1 MMRLLS
7 VVVVCVWVG
16 VQAAGFIGI
25 FTSLLIW
32 YIGLA
37 TLLTPDISYFAL
49 PVGDLSIRRSDLE

>member
-1 MMRLLS
+1 MRLLS
-7 VVVVCVWVG
+7 VVVVVVVCVWVG

-37 TLLTPDISYFAL
+37 TLLNPENSYFTL
-49 PVGDLSIRRSDLE
+49 PVGDLGRKHSD